1 MLCGWCYGNSDN
13 ILELFEKYKNEIKF
27 EILPGGMWV
36 GENVR
41 RQSPQMVSFF
51 LRHDTAVEE
60 HTGIEFGN
68 AYRELLK
75 QEIVLDSEIP
85 SRAIVTIQNI
95 APELTVPFMVA
106 VQKQG
111 IIWGKI

>member
-1 MLCGWCYGNSDN
+1 MKLIYIMDPLCGWCYGIRTIYWNCLKS
-13 ILELFEKYKNEIKF
+13 IKNEIKF

-51 LRHDTAVEE
+51 LVTIQQLEE

-75 QEIVLDSEIP
+75 QEIVLDK
-85 SRAIVTIQNI
+85 RN
-95 APELTVPFMVA
+95 PF
-106 VQKQG
+106 KSYCNHTEYSS
-111 IIWGKI
+111 

>member
-1 MLCGWCYGNSDN
+1 
-13 ILELFEKYKNEIKF
+13 
-27 EILPGGMWV
+27 MWV

-95 APELTVPFMVA
+95 APELTVPFYGSSTKSKVLF
-106 VQKQG
+106 G
-111 IIWGKI
+111 ERFESG